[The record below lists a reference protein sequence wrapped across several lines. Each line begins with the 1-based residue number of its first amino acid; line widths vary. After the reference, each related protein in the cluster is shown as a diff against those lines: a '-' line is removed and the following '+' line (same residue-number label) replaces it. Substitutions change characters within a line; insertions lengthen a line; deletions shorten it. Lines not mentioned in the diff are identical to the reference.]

1 MSGFRLTGGSS
12 RGGKMAEAA
21 GQMMAHTW
29 TRREAALRAA
39 VAHLGITIKEMW
51 RDGAQRSR
59 IVVVFRERA
68 AHPLGDAWR
77 FDGSEESVEL
87 DGVPVWRGGWR
98 WEGYTATWHE
108 EPLTEWMAAALATG
122 PEVVT

>member
-1 MSGFRLTGGSS
+1 MS
-12 RGGKMAEAA
+12 EAA
-21 GQMMAHTW
+21 REMHTH
-29 TRREAALRAA
+29 TLARREAALRAA
-39 VAHLGITIKEMW
+39 VAHTGASLAELL
-51 RDGAQRSR
+51 RVHGAQRSR
-59 IVVVFRERA
+59 VALVDRETA
-68 AHPLGDAWR
+68 AGT
-77 FDGSEESVEL
+77 EQSVEL